1 MSLSLSVILM
11 GLLLLLFTEA
21 TLMQFVLD
29 WLTWIIDAPPD
40 RYAEITIVL
49 RTFIAIFILSFT
61 FMILFIGMALS
72 YYSLKE
78 IAGADNLKAAI
89 AKLGQHRQIRGLEKE

>member
-1 MSLSLSVILM
+1 
-11 GLLLLLFTEA
+11 
-21 TLMQFVLD
+21 
-29 WLTWIIDAPPD
+29 
-40 RYAEITIVL
+40 
-49 RTFIAIFILSFT
+49 
-61 FMILFIGMALS
+61 MILFIGMALS